1 MSDQAQE
8 QSPEARMMAILG
20 AEEQEQ
26 EGEQQAAPEQ
36 EGADAPEVEPLTSE
50 DQEEEQEEQE
60 EEEEAPRLM
69 KLKHDGQEIEKPE
82 TEVIELAQ
90 KGFDYTQKTQQLA
103 EERKAIEEFT
113 QNLRHQEDLVRQ
125 QFQTQAALIEEIA
138 KVTAIDQQL
147 AAYNGLDWQALSNA
161 DPVEAQKLFFA
172 YNQLQTQRGQ
182 AANEVQQK
190 QQALT
195 QNQQQALLAKTLEGK
210 KVLERDI
217 PGWNADKVKAVVET
231 AKQYGFNDS
240 EISTLV
246 DPRQVKVLHDAMQ
259 WRKFQATKP
268 VTDKKVSNATP
279 QLKAGAKDAKNAG
292 NAQMRQARD
301 ALRKTGK
308 GDYAAMLIEKML

>member
-8 QSPEARMMAILG
+8 QSPEARMMALLG
-20 AEEQEQ
+20 AEEPES
-26 EGEQQAAPEQ
+26 EEEQQAAPEQ
-36 EGADAPEVEPLTSE
+36 EGADAPEVETLTSE
-50 DQEEEQEEQE
+50 DQEEEQQEDDEEP
-60 EEEEAPRLM
+60 PRML
-69 KLKHDGQEIEKPE
+69 KIKHDGQDIEKPE
-82 TEVIELAQ
+82 TEIIELAQ

-103 EERKAIEEFT
+103 EERKSIEEFT
-113 QNLRHQEDLVRQ
+113 QNLRQQEELVRQ
-125 QFQTQAALIEEIA
+125 QFHTQAALIEEIA

-182 AANEVQQK
+182 AVNEVQQK
-190 QQALT
+190 QQVLTHAQQEAL
-195 QNQQQALLAKTLEGK
+195 AAKTLEGK

-231 AKQYGFNDS
+231 ARQYGFNDS

-259 WRKFQATKP
+259 WRKLQASKP

-292 NAQMRQARD
+292 NAQMKQARD

-308 GDYAAMLIEKML
+308 GDYAAMLIERML

>member
-8 QSPEARMMAILG
+8 QSPEARMMALLG
-20 AEEQEQ
+20 AEEPES
-26 EGEQQAAPEQ
+26 EEEQQAAPEQ
-36 EGADAPEVEPLTSE
+36 EGADAPEVETLTSE
-50 DQEEEQEEQE
+50 DQEEEQQE
-60 EEEEAPRLM
+60 DDQEPPRML
-69 KLKHDGQEIEKPE
+69 KIKHDGQDIEKPE

-103 EERKAIEEFT
+103 EERKSIEEFT
-113 QNLRHQEDLVRQ
+113 QNLRQQEELVRQ
-125 QFQTQAALIEEIA
+125 QFHTQAALIEEIA

-182 AANEVQQK
+182 AVNEVQQK
-190 QQALT
+190 QQVLTHAQQEAL
-195 QNQQQALLAKTLEGK
+195 AAKTLEGK

-231 AKQYGFNDS
+231 ARQYGFNDS

-259 WRKFQATKP
+259 WRKLQASKP

-292 NAQMRQARD
+292 NAQMKQARD

-308 GDYAAMLIEKML
+308 GDYAAMLIERML

>member
-8 QSPEARMMAILG
+8 QSPEARMMALLG
-20 AEEQEQ
+20 AEEPES
-26 EGEQQAAPEQ
+26 EEEQQAAPEQ
-36 EGADAPEVEPLTSE
+36 EGADAPEVETLTSE
-50 DQEEEQEEQE
+50 DQEEEQQEDDEEP
-60 EEEEAPRLM
+60 PRML
-69 KLKHDGQEIEKPE
+69 KIKHDGQDIEKPE

-103 EERKAIEEFT
+103 EERKSIEEFT
-113 QNLRHQEDLVRQ
+113 QNLRQQEELVRQ
-125 QFQTQAALIEEIA
+125 QFHTQAVLIEEIA

-182 AANEVQQK
+182 AVNEVQQK
-190 QQALT
+190 QQVLTHAQQEAL
-195 QNQQQALLAKTLEGK
+195 AAKTLEGK

-231 AKQYGFNDS
+231 ARQYGFNDS

-259 WRKFQATKP
+259 WRKLQASKP

-292 NAQMRQARD
+292 NAQMKQARD

-308 GDYAAMLIEKML
+308 GDYAAMLIERML

>member
-1 MSDQAQE
+1 MSDQVQE
-8 QSPEARMMAILG
+8 QSPEARMMALLG
-20 AEEQEQ
+20 AEEPES
-26 EGEQQAAPEQ
+26 EEEQQAAPEQ
-36 EGADAPEVEPLTSE
+36 EGADAPEVETLTSE
-50 DQEEEQEEQE
+50 DQEEEQQEDDEEP
-60 EEEEAPRLM
+60 PRML
-69 KLKHDGQEIEKPE
+69 KIKHDGQDIEKPE

-90 KGFDYTQKTQQLA
+90 KGFDSTQKTQQLA
-103 EERKAIEEFT
+103 EERKSIEEFT
-113 QNLRHQEDLVRQ
+113 QNLRQQEELVRQ
-125 QFQTQAALIEEIA
+125 QFHTQAALIEEIA

-182 AANEVQQK
+182 AVNEVQQK
-190 QQALT
+190 QQVLTHAQQEAL
-195 QNQQQALLAKTLEGK
+195 AAKTLEGK

-231 AKQYGFNDS
+231 ARQYGFNDS

-259 WRKFQATKP
+259 WRKLQASKP

-292 NAQMRQARD
+292 NAQMKQARD

-308 GDYAAMLIEKML
+308 GDYAAMLIERML

>member
-8 QSPEARMMAILG
+8 QSPEARMMALLG
-20 AEEQEQ
+20 AEEPES
-26 EGEQQAAPEQ
+26 EEEQQAAPEQ
-36 EGADAPEVEPLTSE
+36 EGADAPEVGTLTSE
-50 DQEEEQEEQE
+50 DQEEDQQEDDE
-60 EEEEAPRLM
+60 EPPRML
-69 KLKHDGQEIEKPE
+69 KIKHDGQDIEKPE

-103 EERKAIEEFT
+103 EERKSIEEFT
-113 QNLRHQEDLVRQ
+113 QNLRQQEELVRQ
-125 QFQTQAALIEEIA
+125 QFHTQAALIEEIA

-182 AANEVQQK
+182 AVNEVQQK
-190 QQALT
+190 QQVLTHAQQEAL
-195 QNQQQALLAKTLEGK
+195 AAKTLEGK

-231 AKQYGFNDS
+231 ARQYGFNDS

-259 WRKFQATKP
+259 WRKLQASKP

-292 NAQMRQARD
+292 NAQMKQARD

-308 GDYAAMLIEKML
+308 GDYAAMLIERML

>member
-8 QSPEARMMAILG
+8 QSPEARMMALLG
-20 AEEQEQ
+20 AEEPES
-26 EGEQQAAPEQ
+26 EEEQQAAPEQ
-36 EGADAPEVEPLTSE
+36 EGADAPEVETLTSE
-50 DQEEEQEEQE
+50 DQEEDQQEDDE
-60 EEEEAPRLM
+60 EPPRML
-69 KLKHDGQEIEKPE
+69 KIKHDGQDIEKPE

-103 EERKAIEEFT
+103 EERKSIEEFT
-113 QNLRHQEDLVRQ
+113 QNLRQQEELVRQ
-125 QFQTQAALIEEIA
+125 QFHTQAALIEEIA

-182 AANEVQQK
+182 AVNEVQQK
-190 QQALT
+190 QQVLTHAQQEAL
-195 QNQQQALLAKTLEGK
+195 AAKTLEGK

-231 AKQYGFNDS
+231 ARQYGFNDS

-259 WRKFQATKP
+259 WRKLQASKP

-292 NAQMRQARD
+292 NAQMKQARD

-308 GDYAAMLIEKML
+308 GDYAAMLIERML

>member
-1 MSDQAQE
+1 MSDQVQE
-8 QSPEARMMAILG
+8 QSPEARMMALLG
-20 AEEQEQ
+20 AEEPES
-26 EGEQQAAPEQ
+26 EEEQQAAPEQ
-36 EGADAPEVEPLTSE
+36 EGADAPEVETLTSE
-50 DQEEEQEEQE
+50 DQEEEQQEDDEEP
-60 EEEEAPRLM
+60 PRML
-69 KLKHDGQEIEKPE
+69 KIKHDGQDIEKPE

-103 EERKAIEEFT
+103 EERKSIEEFT
-113 QNLRHQEDLVRQ
+113 QNLRQQEELVRQ
-125 QFQTQAALIEEIA
+125 QFHTQAALIEEIA

-182 AANEVQQK
+182 AVNEVQQK
-190 QQALT
+190 QQVLTHAQQEAL
-195 QNQQQALLAKTLEGK
+195 AAKTLEGK

-231 AKQYGFNDS
+231 ARQYGFNDS

-259 WRKFQATKP
+259 WRKLQASKP

-292 NAQMRQARD
+292 NAQMKQARD

-308 GDYAAMLIEKML
+308 GDYAAMLIERML

>member
-8 QSPEARMMAILG
+8 QSPEARMMALLG
-20 AEEQEQ
+20 AEEPES
-26 EGEQQAAPEQ
+26 EEEQQAAPEQ
-36 EGADAPEVEPLTSE
+36 EGADAPEVETLTSE
-50 DQEEEQEEQE
+50 DQEEEQQEDDEEP
-60 EEEEAPRLM
+60 PRML
-69 KLKHDGQEIEKPE
+69 KIKHDGQDIEKPE

-103 EERKAIEEFT
+103 EERKSIEEFT
-113 QNLRHQEDLVRQ
+113 QNLRQQEELVRQ
-125 QFQTQAALIEEIA
+125 QFHTQAALIEEIA

-182 AANEVQQK
+182 AVNEVQQK
-190 QQALT
+190 QQVLTHAQQEAL
-195 QNQQQALLAKTLEGK
+195 AAKTLEGK

-231 AKQYGFNDS
+231 ARQYGFNDS

-259 WRKFQATKP
+259 WRKLQASKP

-292 NAQMRQARD
+292 NAQMKQARD

-308 GDYAAMLIEKML
+308 GDYAAMLIERML